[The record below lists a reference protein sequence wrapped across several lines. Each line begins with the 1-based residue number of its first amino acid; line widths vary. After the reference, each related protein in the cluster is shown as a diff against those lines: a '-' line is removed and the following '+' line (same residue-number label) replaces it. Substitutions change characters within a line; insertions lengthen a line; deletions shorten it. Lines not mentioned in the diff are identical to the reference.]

1 MVLSGELDAVALW
14 LVDELGVSAL
24 LWLEG
29 ELVDELVL
37 LDVVV
42 LSLVDELVSP
52 WLVAELG
59 VPWLVAELGVPWL
72 VDELGV
78 VGVLV
83 LPWLVGFH
91 RSLEHFLAS
100 HTR

>member
-1 MVLSGELDAVALW
+1 LSGELDAVALS

-42 LSLVDELVSP
+42 LSLEG
-52 WLVAELG
+52 E
-59 VPWLVAELGVPWL
+59 L

-91 RSLEHFLAS
+91 RSLEHFRAS

>member
-1 MVLSGELDAVALW
+1 MKIIDFHLHTIASDTRFKAATSGASISDI
-14 LVDELGVSAL
+14 LGGYGNDQYSSDY
-24 LWLEG
+24 E
-29 ELVDELVL
+29 
-37 LDVVV
+37 
-42 LSLVDELVSP
+42 
-52 WLVAELG
+52 AELG
-59 VPWLVAELGVPWL
+59 VPWLVA
-72 VDELGV
+72 ELGV